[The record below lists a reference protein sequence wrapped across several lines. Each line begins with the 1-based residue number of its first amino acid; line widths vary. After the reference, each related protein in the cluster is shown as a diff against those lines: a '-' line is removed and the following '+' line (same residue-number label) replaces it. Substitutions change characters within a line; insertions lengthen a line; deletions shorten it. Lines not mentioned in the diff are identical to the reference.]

1 MMIGESDM
9 KKKKTLLWV
18 LIGLILIAAIG
29 VGLFFGIK
37 KLNDKKD
44 TTDEKIVE
52 KKKDKEEEEEATP
65 LLYKVT
71 KDGSNNVIYLFGSIH
86 VADNRA
92 YPMREEIEKAYED
105 SDYLAVEF
113 DLVAYAKDINKQ
125 TEDLKMLVYDNGD
138 TIANHLSKETYDL
151 VVDYLTKN
159 KLYNKVYDMYKPALF
174 YSLVT
179 QVSTTKSGLDANKGI
194 DMYFL
199 NKAHN
204 DGKSILEIES
214 SSYQY
219 ALLAS
224 FSDKLYDIL
233 LTSLI
238 SAEKISTASLKN
250 LYEAWLEGNE
260 EKIAENVNSDEVDTS
275 LLENLGYSDV
285 ASELNTFSKKLINE
299 RNAEMFKKV
308 EEYFKDNKKTLVVVG
323 AGHIVGDTG
332 LAKNFKEKGYK
343 VELIEYEK

>member
-1 MMIGESDM
+1 M
-9 KKKKTLLWV
+9 KNKRGLLW
-18 LIGLILIAAIG
+18 GLIILIVVAFLG
-29 VGLFFGIK
+29 GGIFLVVK
-37 KLNDKKD
+37 NKDKS
-44 TTDEKIVE
+44 DEKPKE
-52 KKKDKEEEEEATP
+52 KIEEKEEKEEKAKP

-71 KDGSNNVIYLFGSIH
+71 KDGSDNVIYLFGSIH

-92 YPMREEIEKAYED
+92 YPMRKEIEKAYED

-113 DLVAYAKDINKQ
+113 DLVDYTKDINKQ
-125 TEDLKMLVYDNGD
+125 TEDMKLLVYDNGD
-138 TIANHLSKETYDL
+138 TIADHLSKETYDL

-199 NKAHN
+199 NKAHD
-204 DGKSILEIES
+204 DGKNILEIES

-238 SAEKISTASLKN
+238 AAEKISTASLKD
-250 LYEAWLEGNE
+250 LYEAWLEGND
-260 EKIAENVNSDEVDTS
+260 EKIAANMNSDEVDTS
-275 LLENLGYSDV
+275 LLEGLGYADV
-285 ASELNTFSKKLINE
+285 ASELNTFNKKLINE

-308 EEYFKDNKKTLVVVG
+308 EEYFKDNKKTFVVVG

-332 LAKNFKEKGYK
+332 LAKNFKEKGYN
-343 VELIEYEK
+343 VSIVEYE